1 MGTRAVITF
10 KDEVTKQKY
19 CVYQHWDGDPHT
31 VTHRIK
37 GNGKCWRWPRYEA
50 DEFAAAYIAT
60 YKTAPGDIRITTSA
74 KAHGDLSYA
83 YEVTAQKNAQGGIEC
98 LKVVIKDC
106 YTNRKI
112 GTEYIT
118 PEVDNGR
125 S

>member
-10 KDEVTKQKY
+10 HDEQTKQKY
-19 CVYQHWDGDPHT
+19 SVYQHWDGDPHT

-37 GNGKCWRWPRYEA
+37 HNSKCWRWPRYEA

-60 YKTAPGDIRITTSA
+60 NKTDSGNIRLTTGA
-74 KAHGDLSYA
+74 KAHGDLA
-83 YEVTAQKNAQGGIEC
+83 YTYDVIAQKNAQGGTEC

-106 YTNRKI
+106 YTKRKI

-118 PEVDNGR
+118 PEVSNGR